1 MWGAFD
7 WFTSNFEVT
16 PFGSVI
22 MAMGLTFAFFVLWR
36 LAAIVN
42 AIIKLEDHIKGQG
55 GTDEKVNKAT
65 GALSVLLRQSN
76 Q

>member
-65 GALSVLLRQSN
+65 GALSVLIKQSN

>member
-16 PFGSVI
+16 PFGSMI

-36 LAAIVN
+36 LAAIVRTLN
-42 AIIKLEDHIKGQG
+42 KLDEHVKGHG

-65 GALSVLLRQSN
+65 GALSVLIKPRN